1 VRLEEVMGFQGA
13 EGADF
18 RAAHHLVGPP
28 KVPTANT
35 IETDFLISSNLG
47 PEPNALRHE
56 PET

>member
-1 VRLEEVMGFQGA
+1 MGFQGA